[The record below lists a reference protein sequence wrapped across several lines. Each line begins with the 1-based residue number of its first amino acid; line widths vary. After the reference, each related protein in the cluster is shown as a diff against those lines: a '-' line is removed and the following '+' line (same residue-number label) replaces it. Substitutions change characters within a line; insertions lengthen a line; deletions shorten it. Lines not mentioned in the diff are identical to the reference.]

1 MIPETFEQWLNCIEK
16 DCKIELT
23 EQFCKKR
30 LIELNDSND
39 KASLDFKNKYGESH
53 FNNVKMW
60 FERKLLIG

>member
-23 EQFCKKR
+23 KQFCEKR
-30 LIELNDSND
+30 LVELNDSND
-39 KASLDFKNKYGESH
+39 KSSLDFKNKYGQQH
-53 FNNVKMW
+53 FENVKMW